1 MKRPLASSPA
11 EWLNGIKL
19 AIEDAKEAKPFGRI
33 LGVPI
38 TDFDLFQ
45 LAPLVCLRFRGRKQK
60 APPHCRV
67 LQTERGHPEKG
78 GAMTTCKP
86 VILSASQ
93 AT

>member
-1 MKRPLASSPA
+1 MKSSLASSHA
-11 EWLNGIKL
+11 EWLNEMKL

-33 LGVPI
+33 LSVPI

-45 LAPLVCLRFRGRKQK
+45 LAPLVCLQFRGRKQK
-60 APPHCRV
+60 ALPHCRV

-86 VILSASQ
+86 VILSESQ
-93 AT
+93 GT